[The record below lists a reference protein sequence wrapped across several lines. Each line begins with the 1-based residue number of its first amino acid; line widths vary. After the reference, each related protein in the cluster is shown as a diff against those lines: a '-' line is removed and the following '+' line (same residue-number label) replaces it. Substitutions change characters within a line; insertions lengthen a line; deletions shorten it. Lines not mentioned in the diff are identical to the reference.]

1 MGSSRAGYFKQRRL
15 CRPGL
20 SVRGR
25 VCCREAR
32 RGARR
37 PASPSAGRGR
47 QLQASRPA
55 QASGQRCG
63 CRELLRGGG
72 VSCCCFSGIGNCSRE
87 LSRREMTRAVFTF
100 RLLVCFKLTDRGK
113 QRCLPNAPV
122 LRTSARP
129 ARGRS
134 VPFPTSLR
142 GRCHSCL
149 GAFSLHCRCVRKQA
163 LPADSAVSCIY

>member
-1 MGSSRAGYFKQRRL
+1 MGVTVDALLGEHVWRRGCHSLSLSEFGLSKPRNTPASRKHEEASSARGQNGHRSAQGQRAASVPDRDSLGAGVGSSRAGYFKQRRL

-55 QASGQRCG
+55 QASGQRWG

-72 VSCCCFSGIGNCSRE
+72 VSCCCFSGIGNC
-87 LSRREMTRAVFTF
+87 A
-100 RLLVCFKLTDRGK
+100 LV
-113 QRCLPNAPV
+113 N
-122 LRTSARP
+122 
-129 ARGRS
+129 
-134 VPFPTSLR
+134 
-142 GRCHSCL
+142 
-149 GAFSLHCRCVRKQA
+149 
-163 LPADSAVSCIY
+163 